1 MRTYTRSR
9 DEGLGAHYRPAM
21 VFDIE
26 TAPIQGARDYIDA
39 PPAPANYKDP
49 DKIAA
54 YIEERHQE
62 LVDKAALDPDLTRI
76 VCVAFMTD
84 DDRSPSSCIAKDED
98 GERELLRA
106 FWRTVGT
113 GPDMATLIGFGI
125 LTYDLRV
132 LVRRS
137 LYLGIS
143 PSSVLIEKYKH
154 PGVVDL
160 MDELSFHGAERY
172 HSLNF
177 YIRRFGLG
185 PFDDDITG
193 ASVGTC
199 IAVGDWE
206 TVEKHCRLDVR
217 KELALAKRI
226 GVLQ

>member
-1 MRTYTRSR
+1 MTKHFVNGS
-9 DEGLGAHYRPAM
+9 GFANYRPPL

-26 TAPIQGARDYIDA
+26 TAPILAAREYIDEPA
-39 PPAPANYKDP
+39 APANYKDP

-54 YIEERHQE
+54 YIEEKHRE

-76 VCVAFMTD
+76 VCLAHVQD
-84 DDRSPSSCIAKDED
+84 DDRAPASMIAKDDD

-106 FWRTVGT
+106 FWNVIGA
-113 GPDMATLIGFGI
+113 GSDMATLVGFGI

-132 LVRRS
+132 LIRRS
-137 LYLGIS
+137 LYLGVTPASI
-143 PSSVLIEKYKH
+143 LIEKYKH

-185 PFDDDITG
+185 PFEDDITG
-193 ASVGTC
+193 AAVGTC
-199 IAVGDWE
+199 IAVGDWDS
-206 TVEKHCRLDVR
+206 VERHCRIDVL

-226 GVLQ
+226 GVIQ